1 MTKTSPVSTQT
12 GADGSLEK
20 RVGTVGRVH
29 PHVEVKVI
37 DAARW
42 MHTGDLAVMDDAG
55 YLNIV
60 GRIKDLVIR
69 GGENIYPREV
79 EEFLYGHPQIED
91 VQVIGVPDEKYGEE
105 LCAWIRVRGGA
116 ELTAE
121 DIRAY
126 CTGKIAHYKIPRY
139 VRITTEF
146 PMTVTGKIQK
156 YKMREVSVSELGL
169 QAASETR
176 TA

>member
-1 MTKTSPVSTQT
+1 
-12 GADGSLEK
+12 
-20 RVGTVGRVH
+20 
-29 PHVEVKVI
+29 
-37 DAARW
+37 
-42 MHTGDLAVMDDAG
+42 
-55 YLNIV
+55 
-60 GRIKDLVIR
+60 
-69 GGENIYPREV
+69 V

-116 ELTAE
+116 GLTAE

-139 VRITTEF
+139 VRLTTEF

-156 YKMREVSVSELGL
+156 YKMRETSISELGL

-176 TA
+176 MA